1 MKSKAEF
8 SWVFQLIQKR
18 KDFLDGKDEELGEL
32 FRLCD
37 NEAHRNLVSSLL
49 ERFFFLDGKR
59 YGILL
64 AAMAKYIKS
73 LAYPIEECV
82 VMAMSLDDQPD
93 SSQEVLQNLKAYLT
107 RELDANIRFCNSMSD
122 LQGWYNKGFRH
133 FIIVDEFIGS
143 GRTVRS
149 RYHKRYAK
157 LKTKEEASI
166 DFCILSGMRDPVKQ
180 LTVEGI
186 PIKVMNILSKG
197 ISDFYLGE
205 AYTENINSMLDLESK
220 LAENINNLR
229 LKDFSLGFSISES
242 IYYKENGNVP
252 NNVFPIFWWKRYLNN
267 SKRLTLFTRVQNG
280 Y

>member
-1 MKSKAEF
+1 MNSKAEF
-8 SWVFQLIQKR
+8 SWVFKLIQKR
-18 KDFLDGKDEELGEL
+18 EDFLAGKDEELGEL

-37 NEAHRNLVSSLL
+37 NDVQRNLVSSLL

-59 YGILL
+59 YGSLL
-64 AAMAKYIKS
+64 AAMARYIKS
-73 LAYPIEECV
+73 LGYPIDKCV

-93 SSQEVLQNLKAYLT
+93 SSQEVLQNLKVYLAI
-107 RELDANIRFCNSMSD
+107 EFDVSINFCTSMSD

-143 GRTVRS
+143 GRTVKS
-149 RYHKRYAK
+149 RYRRFSK
-157 LKTKEEASI
+157 LKTKEETTI
-166 DFCILSGMRDPVKQ
+166 DFCILSGMRDAVNQ
-180 LTVEGI
+180 LTSVGI

-197 ISDFYLGE
+197 ISDFYFGE
-205 AYTENINSMLDLESK
+205 AYAENITSMLDLESK
-220 LAENINNLR
+220 LAENINTLR
-229 LKDFSLGFSISES
+229 RKDFSLGFLSSES

-267 SKRLTLFTRVQNG
+267 SKRLTLFTRVQHG